1 MEGLEVNMPHCYW
14 NWTLKAMEGGH
25 VQCDKKARGLS
36 ITKTE
41 KHKTYFR
48 HKEDTPL
55 AGLKDLEGSGKRW
68 SSETGR
74 DPRQGETQKVVVMGR
89 GNY

>member
-1 MEGLEVNMPHCYW
+1 M
-14 NWTLKAMEGGH
+14 
-25 VQCDKKARGLS
+25 QCDKKAPGAFNKENR
-36 ITKTE
+36 KTQ
-41 KHKTYFR
+41 KTYFR

-74 DPRQGETQKVVVMGR
+74 DPRQGQTQKVVVMGR